1 MENNGYNG
9 PSFRKERDDWMK
21 PKIILYSDIKDE
33 IRKELEDACEVIFVH
48 MDDECFVEKVA
59 PFLSEVEGIIGDGLT
74 IDRSMIERIPNLKV
88 ISNISV
94 GYDNLDIEA
103 INEQGIVATNTPE
116 VLTETTADLM
126 FTLIMCAAR
135 KVTQLDRYVKEG
147 KWNSAIG
154 FDLFGTDIHDKTLG
168 VIGMGRIGKA
178 IARRGKFGFNMQVL
192 YHNRSRN
199 IEAEE
204 ELDVQYCELDEL
216 LQKADFICLMTPLKD
231 DTYNLIGMR
240 EFELMK
246 GSAIF
251 INGSRGYTVD
261 EQALITALET
271 GQIAAAGLDVFQQE
285 PVSIENP
292 LLKMDHV
299 ITLPHVGSDT
309 HENKLRMDDLGVK
322 NLLKVLRGEKP
333 LTPINP
339 EILQ

>member
-88 ISNISV
+88 VSNISV

-135 KVTQLDRYVKEG
+135 KVTQLD
-147 KWNSAIG
+147 
-154 FDLFGTDIHDKTLG
+154 
-168 VIGMGRIGKA
+168 
-178 IARRGKFGFNMQVL
+178 
-192 YHNRSRN
+192 
-199 IEAEE
+199 
-204 ELDVQYCELDEL
+204 
-216 LQKADFICLMTPLKD
+216 
-231 DTYNLIGMR
+231 
-240 EFELMK
+240 
-246 GSAIF
+246 
-251 INGSRGYTVD
+251 
-261 EQALITALET
+261 
-271 GQIAAAGLDVFQQE
+271 
-285 PVSIENP
+285 
-292 LLKMDHV
+292 
-299 ITLPHVGSDT
+299 
-309 HENKLRMDDLGVK
+309 
-322 NLLKVLRGEKP
+322 
-333 LTPINP
+333 
-339 EILQ
+339 

>member
-1 MENNGYNG
+1 MLKKEN
-9 PSFRKERDDWMK
+9 
-21 PKIILYSDIKDE
+21 
-33 IRKELEDACEVIFVH
+33 
-48 MDDECFVEKVA
+48 
-59 PFLSEVEGIIGDGLT
+59 
-74 IDRSMIERIPNLKV
+74 
-88 ISNISV
+88 
-94 GYDNLDIEA
+94 
-103 INEQGIVATNTPE
+103 GIVLLD
-116 VLTETTADLM
+116 LTCLAQIYMIKRWEL
-126 FTLIMCAAR
+126 LEW
-135 KVTQLDRYVKEG
+135 VG
-147 KWNSAIG
+147 SA
-154 FDLFGTDIHDKTLG
+154 K
-168 VIGMGRIGKA
+168 
-178 IARRGKFGFNMQVL
+178 RGKFGFNMQVL

-199 IEAEE
+199 IEVEE
-204 ELDVQYCELDEL
+204 ELDAQYCELDEL

-246 GSAIF
+246 ESAIF

-271 GQIAAAGLDVFQQE
+271 RRISAAGLDVFQQE

-309 HENKLRMDDLGVK
+309 HENKLRMDELGVK